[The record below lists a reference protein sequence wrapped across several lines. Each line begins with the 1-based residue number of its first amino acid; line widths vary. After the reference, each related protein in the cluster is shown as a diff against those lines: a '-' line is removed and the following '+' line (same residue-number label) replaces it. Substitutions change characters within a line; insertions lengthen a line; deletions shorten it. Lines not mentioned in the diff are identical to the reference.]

1 MKNTKIDPTSAN
13 GAKEL
18 DKAAY
23 HALKE
28 GLLRGEYPPGKRLVE
43 RDLADQ
49 LGMSRSPVRWA
60 LQRLE
65 TDGFLERSTKRGL
78 SVRSISP
85 KEALELLEI
94 REALEGMAAR
104 LAAERRTEDDVEH
117 FTALLHAM
125 KNKNHQWGSPY
136 GLARELHVAIFQAAG
151 NATLMNMLEK
161 VFAQSSTLSYRLLT
175 AGKEARN
182 TLAEHHRIVHCIL
195 KQDAAGAERHARAH
209 MRSTKTHILRWQAAT
224 IK

>member
-1 MKNTKIDPTSAN
+1 MKNTATPPLPVN
-13 GAKEL
+13 GTKEL

-28 GLLRGEYPPGKRLVE
+28 ALLRGEYPPGKRLVE
-43 RDLADQ
+43 RDIADH

-78 SVRSISP
+78 SVRNLSA
-85 KEALELLEI
+85 KEALELLEM

-104 LAAERRTEDDVEH
+104 LAAERRTDDDVEH
-117 FTALLHAM
+117 LTALLHAM
-125 KNKNHQWGSPY
+125 KSKNRQWGSSY
-136 GLARELHVAIFQAAG
+136 GLAREMHVAIFQAAG
-151 NATLMNMLEK
+151 NSALTDMLAK
-161 VFAQSSTLSYRLLT
+161 IFAQSSTLSYRLLT

-182 TLAEHHRIVHCIL
+182 TLAEHQRIVDCII

-209 MRSTKTHILRWQAAT
+209 MRRTKEHILRWQAGLA
-224 IK
+224 